1 MESEPLPLMNETPE
15 CQRSSP
21 ATCSAWW
28 RRGWFRKSRRVLYI
42 GGKVRM
48 RTSAAEDRYQANR
61 PRCTKCDC
69 KMSWFW
75 ASDFT
80 GWSCD
85 TTGCTS
91 RIAVIKTK
99 CNRCLQ
105 PLVCEWQEPCS
116 YAGREVTGRN
126 YMALAL
132 QNDSVVIACDS
143 CLSKMRDVK
152 LENLF
157 RE

>member
-1 MESEPLPLMNETPE
+1 M
-15 CQRSSP
+15 
-21 ATCSAWW
+21 A
-28 RRGWFRKSRRVLYI
+28 
-42 GGKVRM
+42 GGSLTRARM
-48 RTSAAEDRYQANR
+48 RKHLADARYDHER
-61 PRCTKCDC
+61 PKCARCKV

-85 TTGCTS
+85 TTGCRS

-105 PLVCEWQEPCS
+105 PMVCEWQEPCS
-116 YAGREVTGRN
+116 YGGREVTGRN

-132 QNDSVVIACDS
+132 QSDSVVIACDT

-152 LENLF
+152 LEDLCC
-157 RE
+157 E